1 MLFLGEFHFVSD
13 LCGKAEWGQFFQ
25 WGQFFLAG
33 SKKKM
38 CSFCGVHF
46 GSFGS
51 VRRRFKMSIKMKVKT
66 SSKIGGF

>member
-33 SKKKM
+33 SMPCKAASRLILRELKLNATSQNSISGLK
-38 CSFCGVHF
+38 SVK
-46 GSFGS
+46 GS
-51 VRRRFKMSIKMKVKT
+51 VFRT
-66 SSKIGGF
+66 